1 MRTIMKVTIPVEAG
15 NQAIRDGRIGA
26 IMQQAMD
33 TLKPEAAY
41 FYAESG
47 KRLAM
52 YVFDLKSPSDIP
64 VVAEP
69 FFLGLNADVQL
80 YPCMN
85 AEEVA
90 AGVAKVGTGV

>member
-1 MRTIMKVTIPVEAG
+1 MRTIMKVTIPVDAG
-15 NQAIRDGRIGA
+15 NQAVRDGRIGA
-26 IMQQAMD
+26 IMKRAMES
-33 TLKPEAAY
+33 LKPEAAY
-41 FYAESG
+41 FYAENG
-47 KRLAM
+47 KRHAM

-69 FFLGLNADVQL
+69 FFMGLQADVQI

-90 AGVAKVGTGV
+90 AGIAKVGAGV